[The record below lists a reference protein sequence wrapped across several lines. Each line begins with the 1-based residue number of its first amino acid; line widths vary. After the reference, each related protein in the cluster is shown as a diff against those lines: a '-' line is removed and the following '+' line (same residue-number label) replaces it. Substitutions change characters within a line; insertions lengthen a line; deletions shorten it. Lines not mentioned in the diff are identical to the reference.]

1 MQIPADKLT
10 MTHRVVRNASQAGT
24 PRTRMRP
31 SAAGSR
37 TNVDRKPLESA
48 IVGIALERSRAENT
62 LQLLTARLI
71 EAQEEERR
79 RIARELHDGLNQQ
92 LAMVAVEL
100 GMIVRQV
107 PAESRQLRQSLFNLR
122 KRTEGLSDDL
132 RCMTHQLHPAVLEH
146 LGLVS
151 ALRSHCAEFS
161 QHEGIHVRFTAEP
174 IAAPPP
180 EVSICLYRIVQ
191 EALRN
196 VAKHSGARKA
206 WVRIKQENGIFQL
219 SILDKGVG
227 IHPNVTGKKP
237 GLGLTSIRERVQLV
251 NGQLK
256 ISEAGPGTRI
266 TIRVPITWKDESK

>member
-1 MQIPADKLT
+1 
-10 MTHRVVRNASQAGT
+10 VVRNASQAGT

-100 GMIVRQV
+100 GMIVRHV
-107 PAESRQLRQSLFNLR
+107 PAEAKQLRQSLFNLR
-122 KRTEGLSDDL
+122 KRTEVLSDDL

-146 LGLVS
+146 LGLIW

-161 QHEGIHVRFTAEP
+161 QHEGIHVRFAAEP

-196 VAKHSGARKA
+196 VAKHSGAREA
-206 WVRIKQENGIFQL
+206 WGRIKQEKGIFQL
-219 SILDKGVG
+219 SIIDKGVG
-227 IHPNVTGKKP
+227 IRPNVTGKKP

-266 TIRVPITWKDESK
+266 TIRVPITWKSELK